1 MNLEHEKIV
10 LAISEAEKNTSGEIQ
25 VVVTQKSTHDVY
37 KSARKT
43 FDKIGLGKTK
53 FKNAVLFY
61 IAERSRQFAILGDSG
76 IHEKVGQDFWNDLRD
91 TMNENFRQSQFTQGL
106 CAAIH
111 LCGEK
116 LARYFPAE
124 KADVN
129 ELEDKVY
136 VEV

>member
-10 LAISEAEKNTSGEIQ
+10 VAISDAEKNTSGEIQ

-43 FDKIGLGKTK
+43 FKKIGLGKTK
-53 FKNAVLFY
+53 CKNAVLFY
-61 IAERSRQFAILGDSG
+61 IAEQSREFAILGDSG
-76 IHEKVGQDFWNDLRD
+76 IHERVGQDFWNDLRD

-106 CAAIH
+106 CTVIR

-116 LARYFPAE
+116 LACYFPAE
-124 KADVN
+124 KTDVN
-129 ELEDKVY
+129 ELENKVH
-136 VEV
+136 VE